1 MIQYAENVQVIY
13 RQDTIYKKNYI
24 IVCVCE
30 ILQQELRSGFFKFK
44 AKFFKVILQCHPIL
58 VKLRGEKHT
67 NIK

>member
-1 MIQYAENVQVIY
+1 MQRMCRLFIDKTQY
-13 RQDTIYKKNYI
+13 TKKI
-24 IVCVCE
+24 ILLCVCVCE